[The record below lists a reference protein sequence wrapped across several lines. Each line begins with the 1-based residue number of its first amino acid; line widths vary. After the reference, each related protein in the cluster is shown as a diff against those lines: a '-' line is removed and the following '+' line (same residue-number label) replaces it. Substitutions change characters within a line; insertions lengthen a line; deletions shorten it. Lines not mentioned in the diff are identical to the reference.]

1 MDLMRDRN
9 SKSNLI
15 LSKSVS
21 GGGEGRN
28 RVTTLHYMGC
38 SAQGVPAGGRQVGK
52 ER

>member
-1 MDLMRDRN
+1 MALMRDRD
-9 SKSNLI
+9 SISNPI

-38 SAQGVPAGGRQVGK
+38 SAHGVPAGGRGVGK
-52 ER
+52 EK